1 MLQKFWSNTEEA
13 STAPALFHLA
23 HSLRQCSLGDRTLHK
38 SMLDV
43 FLPYFCDLF
52 HEDDDDDHI
61 AFLVDKTYRMSLNA
75 TRKHAPTPVVAEVK
89 PEVK

>member
-1 MLQKFWSNTEEA
+1 
-13 STAPALFHLA
+13 
-23 HSLRQCSLGDRTLHK
+23 
-38 SMLDV
+38 MLDV